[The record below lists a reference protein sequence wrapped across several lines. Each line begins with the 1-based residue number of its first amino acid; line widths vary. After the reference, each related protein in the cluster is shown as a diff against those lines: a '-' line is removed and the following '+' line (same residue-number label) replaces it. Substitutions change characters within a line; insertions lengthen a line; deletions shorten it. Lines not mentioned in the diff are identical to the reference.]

1 MPVLNIRL
9 TDDLLAALDAASGDM
24 KRSEYARCLIERAL
38 FPSIAAD
45 QPSSTV
51 AEPSK
56 SPAPP
61 RSPVV
66 TSTHLRDRSA
76 DIAHL
81 RTVMDGKRLTL
92 RQIVHITNWPTL
104 RVDKAIDEMGK
115 AVIYHGFGVVSLST

>member
-1 MPVLNIRL
+1 MPVLNIRV
-9 TDDLLAALDAASGDM
+9 TDDLLAAIDAASGDM

-45 QPSSTV
+45 QPSIVV

-81 RTVMDGKRLTL
+81 RTIMAGERLTL
-92 RQIVHITNWPTL
+92 RQIVAITGWIPL
-104 RVDKAIDEMGK
+104 RIDKAINEMGK
-115 AVIYHGFGVVSLST
+115 AVIYHGSGVMSLST

>member
-1 MPVLNIRL
+1 MPTFTIRV
-9 TDDLLAALDAASGDM
+9 TDDLLAAIDAASGNM

-38 FPSIAAD
+38 LPPFATN

-56 SPAPP
+56 SPAAA

-66 TSTHLRDRSA
+66 TSTHLRDRPA

-81 RTVMDGKRLTL
+81 RTIMDGKRLTL
-92 RQIVHITNWPTL
+92 RQIVAITGWIPL
-104 RVDKAIDEMGK
+104 RIDKAINEMGK
-115 AVIYHGFGVVSLST
+115 AVIYHGSGVMSLST

>member
-1 MPVLNIRL
+1 MQVLALRVSHNL
-9 TDDLLAALDAASGDM
+9 LDAIDAARGGM
-24 KRSEYARCLIERAL
+24 TRSEYARGLLESAVSTSH
-38 FPSIAAD
+38 SIV
-45 QPSSTV
+45 V

-81 RTVMDGKRLTL
+81 RTVMAGKRLTV
-92 RQIVHITNWPTL
+92 RQIVGITDWPALRIDKALSLMSKEITN
-104 RVDKAIDEMGK
+104 
-115 AVIYHGFGVVSLST
+115 HGGGVMSLST

>member
-1 MPVLNIRL
+1 MPVLNIRV
-9 TDDLLAALDAASGDM
+9 TDDLLAAIDAASGNM

-45 QPSSTV
+45 QPSIVV

-81 RTVMDGKRLTL
+81 RTIMAGERLTL
-92 RQIVHITNWPTL
+92 RQIAAITGWIPL
-104 RVDKAIDEMGK
+104 RIDKAINEMGK
-115 AVIYHGFGVVSLST
+115 AVIYHGSGVMSLST